1 MSQSRELAANMAR
14 IAADNRCRDVTVLDL
29 RGISP
34 VADFFVIATGTSSR
48 QMKTVVAKME
58 EYVRGQAGT
67 TLLGQEGMES
77 QQWVLLDLVDVIVHV
92 FAPDARSYYALE
104 LLWGDAPHVEWEAEP
119 RGPTTKAGRRKRPGQ
134 DKA

>member
-1 MSQSRELAANMAR
+1 MSETKNLAVNLAR
-14 IAADNRCRDVTVLDL
+14 IAAEHRCRDVTVLDL

-34 VADFFVIATGTSSR
+34 VADFFVIATGTSGR

-58 EYVRGQAGT
+58 DYVREQAGA
-67 TLLGQEGMES
+67 TLLGQEGLES
-77 QQWVLLDLVDVIVHV
+77 QHWVLLDLVDVIVHV

-104 LLWGDAPHVEWEAEP
+104 LLWGDAPQVEWETEP
-119 RGPTTKAGRRKRPGQ
+119 RGPASKAGRRRKPGQ